1 MKKEKRAVSHCTADI
16 DIMFH
21 HMTHLTSSVNR
32 SYPVRKIAEKAVC
45 RVFSTI
51 WHCNLSAALIQIVF
65 LAILPTG

>member
-1 MKKEKRAVSHCTADI
+1 MKKEKRAVSHCCTADI

-51 WHCNLSAALIQIVF
+51 WHCNL
-65 LAILPTG
+65 